1 MDENQTS
8 VMKEA
13 FMGEN
18 SQLKYFYSNILCV
31 HCSPFETFY
40 CIGYAAGEKLEKIIK
55 II

>member
-1 MDENQTS
+1 MDENQRP

-13 FMGEN
+13 FRGEN
-18 SQLKYFYSNILCV
+18 SQLKYFYSNCEL
-31 HCSPFETFY
+31 CSPFKTFY